1 MNFNEFCLYF
11 FKELCVTA
19 DENEI
24 DENVF
29 PSPSSAS
36 LALSM
41 LLLGSSKT
49 TKEVLKDALGFVE
62 NKDALDRLSRVSD
75 VLNSNSGSMQFEF
88 DNSIFPSK
96 SFYRVISKYIL
107 EVKAAY
113 KCKRHKINF
122 NKRTGIFE
130 RAISNWVKRCG
141 KIKHLSINMD
151 PKTACVLASSLNFK
165 FGWLDALNPYFT
177 TYNAFYCTEDKT
189 SNV

>member
-88 DNSIFPSK
+88 ENSIFPSK
-96 SFYRVISKYIL
+96 SFYSYFKIHPRSKSCL
-107 EVKAAY
+107 
-113 KCKRHKINF
+113 
-122 NKRTGIFE
+122 
-130 RAISNWVKRCG
+130 
-141 KIKHLSINMD
+141 
-151 PKTACVLASSLNFK
+151 
-165 FGWLDALNPYFT
+165 
-177 TYNAFYCTEDKT
+177 
-189 SNV
+189 